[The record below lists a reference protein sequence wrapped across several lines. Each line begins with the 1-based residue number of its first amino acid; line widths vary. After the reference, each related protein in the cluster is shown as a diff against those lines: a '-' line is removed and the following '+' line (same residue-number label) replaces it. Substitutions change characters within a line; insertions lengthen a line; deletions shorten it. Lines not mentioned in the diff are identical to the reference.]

1 MQSQPPQNPST
12 AEYQRHWRKTNSAA
26 LKEFKRK
33 RFERLVKNFEE
44 IKPLLKKYRPDY
56 VPPPEPAQSKKEKA
70 KQPPPRRKKWILGW
84 D

>member
-12 AEYQRHWRKTNSAA
+12 AEYQRHWRKTNNTA

-56 VPPPEPAQSKKEKA
+56 VPPPDPDQLKKQKEKT
-70 KQPPPRRKKWILGW
+70 PPRRKRWILGV